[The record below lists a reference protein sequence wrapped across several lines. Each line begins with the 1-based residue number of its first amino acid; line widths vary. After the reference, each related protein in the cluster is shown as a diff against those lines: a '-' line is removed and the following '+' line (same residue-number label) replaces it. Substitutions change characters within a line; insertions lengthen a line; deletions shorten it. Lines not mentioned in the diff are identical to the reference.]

1 VIDKGAIPL
10 IWDREAA
17 REVMGAEVV
26 PVSVELGNG
35 TGSRSGCARMLG
47 SDLSYDYVRINAE
60 YTT

>member
-1 VIDKGAIPL
+1 VIDKGAIPPD
-10 IWDREAA
+10 WDKAAA
-17 REVMGAEVV
+17 REVMQAEVV

-35 TGSRSGCARMLG
+35 TGFARMLG